1 MVNTKGKDL
10 RDVVTVAQTESIG
23 QYPMKDL
30 SYMCTRT
37 YLGFPRELDPYL
49 SVCHAKLPT
58 QPNTWRLTLTG
69 W

>member
-10 RDVVTVAQTESIG
+10 RDVVAVAQTESIG

-37 YLGFPRELDPYL
+37 YLGFPRELDP
-49 SVCHAKLPT
+49 LP
-58 QPNTWRLTLTG
+58 
-69 W
+69 